1 MRTFQI
7 KKNLRHLN
15 NVEAFVFMHSVQ
27 KETEFSSDK
36 DIMML
41 RDNLERDIE
50 VYKSTLNIKS
60 TQEQTA
66 DLKSLY
72 DNLRK
77 KYVELKQIARSV
89 VYFPFSI
96 IAKDAPIREI
106 AAVVNDVVDNITIP
120 KSQSLYTN
128 LGIIKLV
135 ISAVHERIQKSVL
148 ENSGDDDIIDV
159 IDNLIVRIEDVVAE
173 RNDLRA
179 YRKHKV
185 GDARLQAEV
194 SYKLLVDF
202 ISLKAEM
209 GDERCQM
216 IVKTINELLAWNG
229 INRCYNITSDCDDDD
244 SENDVITDDSIDSE
258 DDVTDDVMPYGF
270 DAKVAGRDNTSCL
283 DFRGDSAGLS

>member
-1 MRTFQI
+1 
-7 KKNLRHLN
+7 
-15 NVEAFVFMHSVQ
+15 MHSVQ

-41 RDNLERDIE
+41 RDNLERDVKI
-50 VYKSTLNIKS
+50 YKSALNIKS

-72 DNLRK
+72 ANLRK

-96 IAKDAPIREI
+96 VAKDAPIREI

-159 IDNLIVRIEDVVAE
+159 IDNLIVRIEEVVAE

-185 GDARLQAEV
+185 GDARLQAEA

-209 GDERCQM
+209 GDVECQK
-216 IVKTINELLAWNG
+216 IVNIINELLLWNG
-229 INRCYNITSDCDDDD
+229 NKICCNITSDCDDID
-244 SENDVITDDSIDSE
+244 SKDDVIADDSIDSE
-258 DDVTDDVMPYGF
+258 DDVTVDVMPYGF